1 MTVNEFYTTLLTIAI
16 FLPGILGII
25 CFNYFMNMEIKKE
38 IPFFLFLYVIIE
50 FATIVSVKYVNTIVS
65 LDALLAHLLYL
76 IFGVLFG
83 VAATILFEHSHLI
96 KKK

>member
-25 CFNYFMNMEIKKE
+25 CFNYFMNIKIKKE

-50 FATIVSVKYVNTIVS
+50 LATMVSVKYVNSIVS
-65 LDALLAHLLYL
+65 LDVLLAHLLYL
-76 IFGVLFG
+76 IFGILFG
-83 VAATILFEHSHLI
+83 VVATILFESSHLI

>member
-1 MTVNEFYTTLLTIAI
+1 MSVNEFYTIFTIIAI
-16 FLPGILGII
+16 LLPGVLGVT

-38 IPFFLFLYVIIE
+38 IPFFLLLYIIIE
-50 FATIVSVKYVNTIVS
+50 FAVVISVKYVNSIVS
-65 LDALLAHLLYL
+65 LDAFLAHILYS

-83 VAATILFEHSHLI
+83 VAATILFEGSHLT